1 MHSFDGVTMQEEPVD
16 LSVISFGMVESKS
29 TAWEFIV
36 FSHRSSVCGS
46 CQCGCGCV
54 RVIVCLCD
62 CTRWNFTLNLSNL
75 NGAPSP
81 RWVCLIISRNILHWM
96 WTHRKHH
103 IWRLKLI
110 GKCNSLLF
118 LCSMFFCVY
127 AVLYMCVCVCVCGR
141 ERERECICMCALFN
155 WPDSQ
160 INVVICFSSRILTHY
175 EPFTSSMLL
184 KRSKMV

>member
-1 MHSFDGVTMQEEPVD
+1 MHSFDNVTMQEEPVD

-46 CQCGCGCV
+46 CGCV
-54 RVIVCLCD
+54 RVIVYLYD

-96 WTHRKHH
+96 GTHRKHH
-103 IWRLKLI
+103 IWKLKLI

-118 LCSMFFCVY
+118 LCSLFFCVY
-127 AVLYMCVCVCVCGR
+127 AVLYMCVCWREKERGSVYICVPCSTDP
-141 ERERECICMCALFN
+141 IHKL
-155 WPDSQ
+155 
-160 INVVICFSSRILTHY
+160 
-175 EPFTSSMLL
+175 MLL
-184 KRSKMV
+184 FVFLLESWHITSLSLHQCF